1 MGREVFVSYKY
12 SDAANTRDKLHLK
25 LGKEGHFYNG
35 EKGYSPLNLANST
48 IKEYLKDMIFNT
60 SVTVVVI
67 SPNVKYSDWVDW
79 EIRYSLR
86 EQKRQ
91 GITSHRN
98 GIVCVVQ
105 NNRDSYGNLNT
116 NWARE
121 FSGKY
126 MQYIFP
132 KVIVEN
138 LQETF
143 PDIFEIYLNRINGRP
158 NKVKKDYCVLASES
172 SFMLDP
178 SDYIEEAYKRAH
190 DVTFETVVNK
200 TDF

>member
-12 SDAANTRDKLHLK
+12 SDAANTRDKLRLK

-105 NNRDSYGNLNT
+105 NNRDPYGNLNT
-116 NWARE
+116 NWARD
-121 FSGKY
+121 FNGKY
-126 MQYIFP
+126 RENIFP
-132 KVIVEN
+132 KVVIEN

-143 PDIFEIYLNRINGRP
+143 PDVFEMYVNRAYGIP
-158 NKVKKDYCVLASES
+158 NKIKKDYCVLVSES
-172 SFMLDP
+172 YFNLDP
-178 SDYIEEAYKRAH
+178 SFYIEEAYRRAH
-190 DVTFETVVNK
+190 DSIYETVVN
-200 TDF
+200 